1 MKLKKIIRKIVMSAA
16 AALLAAAMTVTSFA
30 ANPENLPTGSGGTLP
45 GTINV
50 TPGTVTPGQIYTLT
64 TEKEDRSGT
73 KYQPGKYTNNIP
85 EGEITT
91 IPEGERTTI
100 HFKLAND
107 SMASGTMK
115 DYIAAKNSSFQ
126 LPECAFKAKKGY
138 SFARYVGFGE
148 NSARPGEYISIGD
161 ANEYWVWACF
171 EPIEYATIRF
181 YPVTYLYGKME
192 SVKVEK
198 GSKFKLPESTFM
210 AQFGWDFDYWS
221 TPLGN
226 VKPGYSIQ
234 IGSEDEYKIYA
245 KPKKVGYANVILDN
259 GLTGSKHESYKA
271 QLTIVEIGEFERSA
285 VVTLPKPK
293 FKAVEGYKFNNWTVG
308 KPGEKCVVGSVSS
321 DNSFITSTPVIY
333 AEPEKTKVKMS
344 ECTIKVDYSVN
355 AETGNWNAYT
365 GNKITPIYTVTN
377 KYGITLKEGVD
388 FKASYSDN
396 VEIGMLAKITVKGIN
411 GNTGTKKEY
420 FEIKPPEMK
429 GVQEYTLDNFVG
441 IRFNDPNND
450 KIKQVEMQITTGQWY
465 ENEKISTYKWKNIY
479 HQCDYG
485 QRGYYRCLVDASGY
499 EKGQVL
505 RIRARYY
512 VGNLK
517 GEWTMRTVKVK

>member
-1 MKLKKIIRKIVMSAA
+1 
-16 AALLAAAMTVTSFA
+16 
-30 ANPENLPTGSGGTLP
+30 
-45 GTINV
+45 
-50 TPGTVTPGQIYTLT
+50 
-64 TEKEDRSGT
+64 
-73 KYQPGKYTNNIP
+73 
-85 EGEITT
+85 
-91 IPEGERTTI
+91 
-100 HFKLAND
+100 
-107 SMASGTMK
+107 
-115 DYIAAKNSSFQ
+115 
-126 LPECAFKAKKGY
+126 
-138 SFARYVGFGE
+138 
-148 NSARPGEYISIGD
+148 
-161 ANEYWVWACF
+161 
-171 EPIEYATIRF
+171 
-181 YPVTYLYGKME
+181 
-192 SVKVEK
+192 
-198 GSKFKLPESTFM
+198 
-210 AQFGWDFDYWS
+210 
-221 TPLGN
+221 
-226 VKPGYSIQ
+226 
-234 IGSEDEYKIYA
+234 
-245 KPKKVGYANVILDN
+245 
-259 GLTGSKHESYKA
+259 
-271 QLTIVEIGEFERSA
+271 
-285 VVTLPKPK
+285 
-293 FKAVEGYKFNNWTVG
+293 
-308 KPGEKCVVGSVSS
+308 
-321 DNSFITSTPVIY
+321 
-333 AEPEKTKVKMS
+333 MS

-355 AETGNWNAYT
+355 AETRNWNVYT